1 MQFADLI
8 TQVEDFH
15 GTLFRNIK
23 GIRVS
28 QALFD
33 DLAESD
39 AELQAAMTAES
50 ASRMASEAPLLTRPF
65 DYGAVVTWPFVP
77 HNWQAT
83 RFSDGLHY
91 GVWYGSPDIET
102 TVNET
107 AYHWHRFVMDS
118 FASENRSIV
127 GERRIFRARCDAILV
142 DLRAKPGSAPGLV
155 SRTSYAF
162 SQQLGRYL
170 HDQDQNGVLTPSARC
185 AGINAAIFR
194 PARLAAPREDC
205 FLSYTLNPTEDQLRV
220 RRGRK
225 HWFALQPSML
235 Y

>member
-1 MQFADLI
+1 MPFAELI
-8 TQVEDFH
+8 TRVEDFH

-28 QALFD
+28 QSLFD

-39 AELQAAMTAES
+39 DQLHTAMTAES

-65 DYGAVVTWPFVP
+65 DYGSVVTWPFVP

-91 GVWYGSPDIET
+91 GVWYGCLDIDT
-102 TVNET
+102 TVYET

-118 FASENRSIV
+118 FAAENRVIV
-127 GERRIFRARCDAILV
+127 GERRVFRTRCEAILI
-142 DLRAKPGSAPGLV
+142 DLRGKADTVPELA

-162 SQQLGRYL
+162 TQQLGRYL

-185 AGINAAIFR
+185 AGVNAAVFR
-194 PARLAAPREDC
+194 PARLAAPRDEC
-205 FLSYTLNPTEDQLRV
+205 FLSYELNPAQDRLQV
-220 RRGRK
+220 RRGRR
-225 HWFALQPSML
+225 HWLALQPSTL